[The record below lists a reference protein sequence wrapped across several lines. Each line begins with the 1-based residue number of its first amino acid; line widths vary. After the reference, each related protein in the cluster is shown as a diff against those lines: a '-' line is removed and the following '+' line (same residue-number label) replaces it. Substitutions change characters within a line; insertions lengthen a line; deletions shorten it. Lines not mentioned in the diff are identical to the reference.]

1 MFCTAV
7 SIIFSRKDK
16 MIKTPQAVPHITR
29 MTRIGFSSGDENPSI
44 QLFIILSSQMLPTN
58 HQCSGWPIQA
68 LFWLEWASL
77 PTNR

>member
-44 QLFIILSSQMLPTN
+44 QLFIILSSQML
-58 HQCSGWPIQA
+58 SIQPPMLRVA
-68 LFWLEWASL
+68 HSSPLLA
-77 PTNR
+77 